1 MSLFLNPPS
10 HTQYP
15 RQEYLHK
22 PINTIRDILRKPK
35 DRPEKDA
42 VPGVVYKIPCSSCEK
57 AYIGQT
63 SRSLKSR
70 LKEHVRAV
78 AIHDQNSLL
87 AKHCAET
94 QHEFDFKE
102 TQIIDRE
109 KQWHKRLFLEAW
121 HSIAD
126 PNSINEHIQIPRS
139 YHIFNCE

>member
-1 MSLFLNPPS
+1 MNSSTCALFVDSQGRKRARKGYIHKWTGGRIYS
-10 HTQYP
+10 H
-15 RQEYLHK
+15 
-22 PINTIRDILRKPK
+22 
-35 DRPEKDA
+35 
-42 VPGVVYKIPCSSCEK
+42 
-57 AYIGQT
+57 
-63 SRSLKSR
+63 
-70 LKEHVRAV
+70 
-78 AIHDQNSLL
+78 LL